1 MVCQRCITSLSA
13 VICRG
18 RASYNP
24 PAAGRRHLHGR
35 SGLRSANVRPPRHA
49 RKLLPSRSSA
59 QRCEHVTYRQKP
71 RGQGGALGR
80 TCSLLRNGSTC
91 CVRGCAQCLAT
102 RGSPTVATCC
112 PQRSAPG
119 ALHPTDRKFNGV
131 RGDRCWG
138 SATIREC
145 YYSTSTINMLYLL
158 ARCTESCAPAKAA

>member
-24 PAAGRRHLHGR
+24 SCRATTSPW
-35 SGLRSANVRPPRHA
+35 SLRSPLCQCQAVAPCA
-49 RKLLPSRSSA
+49 QAPSLSFQCATLRTRYVPAEAS
-59 QRCEHVTYRQKP
+59 
-71 RGQGGALGR
+71 GQGGALGR